1 MSAGTL
7 DGYKIG
13 FIGLGLM
20 GKPMSRRLKAAGATV
35 TVFNRTRAAAEEL
48 AKEGIRIGASA
59 KDVAAASDITIVCVV
74 DTPAVE
80 AVMRGADG
88 VFAGV
93 KQGALV
99 IDMGTTQVTNTRAL
113 AAEAR
118 AQGADY
124 LDAPVSGG
132 QVGAEAGTLS
142 IMVGG
147 SEASFARA
155 TPVFEAM
162 GQRVT
167 LVGDVGAGQVAKTA
181 NQIIVGLT
189 IGAVAEALTLAAHAG
204 VDPGKVR
211 EALIGGF
218 ATSRILELHGKRMVD
233 GNFTPGGKA
242 RTQLKDVRQASELAE
257 QLGVDLPA
265 LKLNKK
271 LYEKLVEMGLG
282 EIDHSGLVKIYP
294 EKK

>member
-1 MSAGTL
+1 MSEGALKGQ
-7 DGYKIG
+7 KIG

-20 GKPMSRRLKAAGATV
+20 GKPMSRRLKAAGAEV
-35 TVFNRTRAAAEEL
+35 TVYNRTRAVADEL
-48 AKEGIRIGASA
+48 AQDGMRVAASP
-59 KDVAAASDITIVCVV
+59 KHVAAASDITIVCVL
-74 DTPAVE
+74 DTPACE

-88 VFAGV
+88 VFAGI
-93 KQGALV
+93 KEGALV

-113 AAEAR
+113 ATEAR
-118 AQGADY
+118 ALGAEY

-147 SEASFARA
+147 SAAAFARA
-155 TPVFEAM
+155 KPAFEAM

-181 NQIIVGLT
+181 NQVIVGLT
-189 IGAVAEALTLAAHAG
+189 IGAVAEALTLAQRAG

-211 EALIGGF
+211 EALMGGF

-242 RTQLKDVRQASELAE
+242 T
-257 QLGVDLPA
+257 
-265 LKLNKK
+265 
-271 LYEKLVEMGLG
+271 
-282 EIDHSGLVKIYP
+282 
-294 EKK
+294 

>member
-1 MSAGTL
+1 MSEGALQGQ
-7 DGYKIG
+7 KIG

-20 GKPMSRRLKAAGATV
+20 GKPMSRRLKAAGAEV
-35 TVFNRTRAAAEEL
+35 TVYNRTRAVADEL
-48 AKEGIRIGASA
+48 AQDGMRVAASP
-59 KDVAAASDITIVCVV
+59 KHVAAASDITIVCVL
-74 DTPAVE
+74 DTPACE
-80 AVMRGADG
+80 AVMRGPEG

-113 AAEAR
+113 ATEAR
-118 AQGADY
+118 ALGAEY

-147 SEASFARA
+147 SAAAFARA
-155 TPVFEAM
+155 KPAFEAM

-181 NQIIVGLT
+181 NQVIVGLT
-189 IGAVAEALTLAAHAG
+189 IGAVAEALTLAQRAG

-211 EALIGGF
+211 EALMGGF
-218 ATSRILELHGKRMVD
+218 AGSKVLEVHGNRMLNDDFKPGFKTNLHRKDMGIVLE
-233 GNFTPGGKA
+233 TAKA
-242 RTQLKDVRQASELAE
+242 YKLP
-257 QLGVDLPA
+257 LPA
-265 LKLNKK
+265 ATLVTLHMDEVIKKGDGELDSSAIFKVLKKN
-271 LYEKLVEMGLG
+271 
-282 EIDHSGLVKIYP
+282 
-294 EKK
+294 